1 MAYNSLH
8 TAFEAAVN
16 ALLAVNMCG
25 EIDLV
30 MSPSYQAD
38 SRGVSSAVFNLKCVK
53 SISSTGTPMSI
64 TFQQP
69 TQREDGSVLMCN
81 DITGYELVFD
91 GKCVTG
97 HTVTADGKSKPVT
110 ACVGGE

>member
-8 TAFEAAVN
+8 TALEAAVN
-16 ALLAVNMCG
+16 TLLASGLCA
-25 EIDLV
+25 EINLV
-30 MSPSYQAD
+30 MSPSFTVEAGRINGAD
-38 SRGVSSAVFNLKCVK
+38 FRVECVK
-53 SISSTGTPMSI
+53 SPAMSI

-91 GKCVTG
+91 GRCVTG

-110 ACVGGE
+110 DCVGGE